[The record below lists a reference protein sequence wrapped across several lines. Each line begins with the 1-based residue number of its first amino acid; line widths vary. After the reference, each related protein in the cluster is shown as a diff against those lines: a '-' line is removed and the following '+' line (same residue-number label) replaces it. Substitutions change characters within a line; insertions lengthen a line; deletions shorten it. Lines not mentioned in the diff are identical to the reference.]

1 MRNFKNQKKYIY
13 HREHGEH
20 GEHRDNYMNNEKGF
34 TLVEIIV
41 SLVIVG
47 IMAAVAGMGIV
58 SMVQGYDFAR
68 ENVVIS
74 QKAQLVMARLRCELM
89 NLSNIDSTNSTG
101 ACIRYKVETY
111 SKYYRAI
118 KRRGKDL
125 ELKTLPAADCNCN
138 SSGDI
143 LADKV
148 GGFAVKYRDQ
158 DGIESTTPPNNLS
171 DLRSINVSFTLD
183 CIYCEEKAGK
193 KEHIFEITINPRNNG
208 NLNAPGFT

>member
-1 MRNFKNQKKYIY
+1 
-13 HREHGEH
+13 
-20 GEHRDNYMNNEKGF
+20 MNNEKGF

-58 SMVQGYDFAR
+58 SMVQGYEFAR

-89 NLSNIDSTNSTG
+89 NLSDIDSGSSTG
-101 ACIRYKVETY
+101 SCIRYKVETD
-111 SKYYRAI
+111 SPYYRAI
-118 KRRGKDL
+118 GLRGNDL

-143 LADKV
+143 LSDKV
-148 GGFAVKYRDQ
+148 KVGSFAVKYRDQ
-158 DGIESTTPPNNLS
+158 NGIESTTPPNNLS
-171 DLRSINVSFTLD
+171 DLRSIRVSFTLD
-183 CIYCEEKAGK
+183 RNDGNPGDD
-193 KEHIFEITINPRNNG
+193 FEITINPRNNG

>member
-1 MRNFKNQKKYIY
+1 MT
-13 HREHGEH
+13 
-20 GEHRDNYMNNEKGF
+20 NNKGF

-58 SMVQGYDFAR
+58 SMVQGYEFAK

-89 NLSNIDSTNSTG
+89 KLSHIDSTNSTG
-101 ACIRYKVETY
+101 ACIIYKVETD
-111 SKYYRAI
+111 SLYYRAI
-118 KRRGKDL
+118 GRRDKDL

-143 LADKV
+143 LSDKV
-148 GGFAVKYRDQ
+148 GSFAVLYQ
-158 DGIESTTPPNNLS
+158 DEDGNDLTLPYVPR
-171 DLRSINVSFTLD
+171 DLRSIHVSFTLD
-183 CIYCEEKAGK
+183 RSDGNPGDD
-193 KEHIFEITINPRNNG
+193 FEITISPRNNG
-208 NLNAPGFT
+208 NLNAPGF

>member
-1 MRNFKNQKKYIY
+1 
-13 HREHGEH
+13 
-20 GEHRDNYMNNEKGF
+20 MNNNKGF

-58 SMVQGYDFAR
+58 SMVQGYEFAR

-89 NLSNIDSTNSTG
+89 NLSDIDSGSSTES
-101 ACIRYKVETY
+101 CIRDKVETD
-111 SKYYRAI
+111 SPYYRAI
-118 KRRGKDL
+118 GLRSNDL

-148 GGFAVKYRDQ
+148 KVGSFDVKYN
-158 DGIESTTPPNNLS
+158 GNATPPSELS
-171 DLRSINVSFTLD
+171 DLRSIRVSFTLD
-183 CIYCEEKAGK
+183 RDDGNRGDD
-193 KEHIFEITINPRNNG
+193 FEITINPRNNG

>member
-1 MRNFKNQKKYIY
+1 MD
-13 HREHGEH
+13 
-20 GEHRDNYMNNEKGF
+20 DNMNNNKGF

-58 SMVQGYDFAR
+58 SMVQGYEFAR

-89 NLSNIDSTNSTG
+89 NLSDIDSGSSTG
-101 ACIRYKVETY
+101 SCIIYKVETD
-111 SKYYRAI
+111 SQYYRAI
-118 KRRGKDL
+118 GLRGKDL

-143 LADKV
+143 LSDKV
-148 GGFAVKYRDQ
+148 GSFDVGYNGNA
-158 DGIESTTPPNNLS
+158 TPPSDLS
-171 DLRSINVSFTLD
+171 DLRSIHVSFTLD
-183 CIYCEEKAGK
+183 RSDGNTGDDFK
-193 KEHIFEITINPRNNG
+193 ITINPRNNG
-208 NLNAPGFT
+208 NLNAPGFS

>member
-1 MRNFKNQKKYIY
+1 
-13 HREHGEH
+13 
-20 GEHRDNYMNNEKGF
+20 MNNNKGF
-34 TLVEIIV
+34 TLIEIIV

-89 NLSNIDSTNSTG
+89 NLSDIDSGSSTVS
-101 ACIRYKVETY
+101 CIRYKVETD
-111 SKYYRAI
+111 SQYYRAI

-138 SSGDI
+138 SPGDI
-143 LADKV
+143 LSDKV
-148 GGFAVKYRDQ
+148 GSFAVEYKDQ
-158 DGIESTTPPNNLS
+158 AGNDLTPGFELS
-171 DLRSINVSFTLD
+171 DLRSIHVSFTLD
-183 CIYCEEKAGK
+183 RNDGNDADD
-193 KEHIFEITINPRNNG
+193 FEITINPRNNG
-208 NLNAPGFT
+208 NLNAPGF